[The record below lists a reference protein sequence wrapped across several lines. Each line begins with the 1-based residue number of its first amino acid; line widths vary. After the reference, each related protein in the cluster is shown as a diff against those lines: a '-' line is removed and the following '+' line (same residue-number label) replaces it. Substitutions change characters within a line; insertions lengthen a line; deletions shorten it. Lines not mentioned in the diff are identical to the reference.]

1 MRIRELKLIRYGK
14 FSDRTLALPSSA
26 KDIHFIVGPNEAGKS
41 TVRRA
46 IGDWLFGIPTRTPL
60 AFLHP
65 MPELRVG
72 GVLEKLPSNE
82 KLGQQLAF
90 DRVKG
95 NKNTLRTP
103 EDEIL
108 PDTVLQPWIGNM
120 QAQAFNRMYAL
131 DHTTLIEGGAGIL
144 SASDDIGQMLF
155 QSASGVEH
163 LGGALKKLQEE
174 ADALWAPRRSST
186 RAYYKALDA
195 YDSAALEFKQ
205 ATLRT
210 KDWRAQHDT
219 LETTATELTQARKQ
233 DVDIRRARSR
243 LERIRRVRP
252 SLIALDAARA
262 QHEELL
268 AAGVT
273 PLLPED
279 ATQILSDARQ
289 AMVIVEA
296 DLARLGRELS
306 EAQLELENTNVD
318 RTVLSLAADIV
329 ELNERRLQFRAHRTD
344 MVKRSEE
351 IRMLWLRVQELSH
364 DLGWS
369 IDDEDSVRQRL
380 PATAVRSRLVR
391 LLKERP
397 TLTQQLR
404 TAQDS
409 LAERQQQLEQTKQT
423 LERLEA
429 GAVHP
434 ELASAVEL
442 ALKLGDHATAMSD
455 VQHEIEALAQKI
467 DAGLASLGTWRMAP
481 TELIGMV
488 VPDLALI
495 KGLIDH
501 QHRDT
506 AEAQSQRDAIEKKNQ
521 DIDRLKLELEQL
533 MRDFQPVSKDQV
545 LEARRVRDAAWHEIR
560 LEPQKLNTRTVAFES
575 HIGNADKL
583 ADARLDRAQ
592 HDAARQS
599 MTAQLEKQHLEKSN
613 LESRLQTVQSRIN
626 TQISEWHDLAG
637 ACGLPLLPLEMAP
650 AWTQQR
656 KGVLDLLTQEAN
668 AKRRLTVGLETAAR
682 IQQTLWTMLDTEA
695 RSGPTPN
702 LAECLRRAR
711 ARLTA
716 ADQAQ
721 GQRNALGQQ
730 LDEGRKSLLTLRAS
744 VQLAQGAWEAW
755 RQSWQAAV
763 LAAGYEAVV
772 PADQVEAEIDVM
784 QEVETLLARIRAVR
798 SERIDTMQADL
809 DGLENSARSLA
820 VRIAPQLENHSGEDI
835 AAELGRR
842 LEETKQAVAA
852 FDELRTRVNQKSEEL
867 AAAQKS
873 RVSVHAS
880 LAHLMTDAGTDDIRA
895 LGHAIE
901 RSNLRHEVERK
912 IQIAQ
917 TDLTTV
923 ADGLPVEEL
932 RTEISGIDPDALK
945 AQLEGLEALSGEIV
959 GKIAD
964 LSNKHGTQKTAF
976 EAFDGADVGAR
987 AEARRQEAISAMGD
1001 AAEHYLK
1008 LHTAC
1013 RILKWSMEK
1022 FRETKQGPMLTKAS
1036 SIFSGLTLGSFSRL
1050 LVDSDGATPR
1060 LFGVRPNGE
1069 QVDVSGMSEGSRDQL
1084 YLALRLASL
1093 DLQIEQGLSMPLIA
1107 DDLFINFD
1115 DSRTAAGL
1123 KVLGELS
1130 RKVQVVFLTHHDHLL
1145 PLAKEVLG
1153 HELSVVYL

>member
-14 FSDRTLALPSSA
+14 FSDRTLALPSSSR
-26 KDIHFIVGPNEAGKS
+26 DIHFIVGPNEAGKS
-41 TVRRA
+41 TVRSA

-90 DRVKG
+90 DRAKG

-108 PDTVLQPWIGNM
+108 PDTVLQPWLGNM
-120 QAQAFNRMYAL
+120 QAQAFSRMYAL

-163 LGGALKKLQEE
+163 LGEALKKLQEE

-195 YDSAALEFKQ
+195 YDSAALEFKK

-219 LETTATELTQARKQ
+219 LETTATELLQARKQ
-233 DVDIRRARSR
+233 DVDIRRERSR

-252 SLIALDAARA
+252 PLIALDAARA

-268 AAGVT
+268 AAGVI

-279 ATQILSDARQ
+279 STQILSDARQ

-296 DLARLGRELS
+296 DLVRLARELS
-306 EAQLELENTNVD
+306 QAQLELENTNVD
-318 RTVLSLAADIV
+318 RNILSLAADIV

-344 MVKRSEE
+344 ILKRSEE
-351 IRMLWLRVQELSH
+351 IRMVWLRVQELSH

-397 TLTQQLR
+397 TIAQQLR

-434 ELASAVEL
+434 ELTSAVEL
-442 ALKLGDHATAMSD
+442 ALKLGDHATAMSE
-455 VQHEIEALAQKI
+455 VHLEIEVLAQKI

-481 TELIGMV
+481 AELIGMV

-495 KGLIDH
+495 QGLIDH
-501 QHRDT
+501 QHRDA
-506 AEAQSQRDAIEKKNQ
+506 AEAQSQRDALEKKNQ

-575 HIGNADKL
+575 RIGDADKL

-592 HDAARQS
+592 HEAARQS
-599 MTAQLEKQHLEKSN
+599 MTAHLEKQHLEKSN

-626 TQISEWHDLAG
+626 TKISQWHELSS
-637 ACGLPLLPLEMAP
+637 ACGLPRLPLEMAP

-656 KGVLDLLTQEAN
+656 KDVLDLLTQEAN
-668 AKRRLTVGLETAAR
+668 AKRRSTAGLETATR
-682 IQQTLWTMLDTEA
+682 IQQTLWTMLDTEGG
-695 RSGPTPN
+695 SGPTPN

-711 ARLTA
+711 TQLTA
-716 ADQAQ
+716 ADQAT
-721 GQRNALGQQ
+721 GQRDTLEQQ
-730 LDEGRKSLLTLRAS
+730 LDEGRKSLLSLRAS
-744 VQLAQGAWEAW
+744 VQLAQDAWQAW
-755 RQSWQAAV
+755 LQSWQATV
-763 LAAGYEAVV
+763 LAAGYESAV
-772 PADQVEAEIDVM
+772 PTDQVEAEIDVI
-784 QEVETLLARIRAVR
+784 QEVETLLARIRTVR

-809 DGLENSARSLA
+809 DGLANSARSLA
-820 VRIAPQLENHSGEDI
+820 VRMAPELENHSGEDI
-835 AAELGRR
+835 AVELGRR
-842 LEETKQAVAA
+842 LEETKQAAAA
-852 FDELRTRVNQKSEEL
+852 FDELRTRVNQTSQEL
-867 AAAQKS
+867 ATTQKKQ
-873 RVSVHAS
+873 VAVQAS
-880 LAHLMTDAGTDDIRA
+880 LAHLITAAGVDDVDA
-895 LGHAIE
+895 LGAAIE
-901 RSNLRHEVERK
+901 RSNLRREIERK
-912 IQIAQ
+912 IQAAQ
-917 TDLTTV
+917 TDLTLV
-923 ADGLPVEEL
+923 ADGLPVEDL
-932 RTEISGIDPDALK
+932 RLEISGIDTDALK
-945 AQLEGLEALSGEIV
+945 AKLEELEVLSGEVV

-976 EAFDGADVGAR
+976 DAFDGADVAAM
-987 AEARRQEAISAMGD
+987 AEARRQEAIAAMGD
-1001 AAEHYLK
+1001 AAERYLK
-1008 LHTAC
+1008 LHTAS

-1050 LVDSDGATPR
+1050 LVDSDGVTPR
-1060 LFGVRPNGE
+1060 LFGVRPSGE

-1115 DSRTAAGL
+1115 DTRTAAGL

-1130 RKVQVVFLTHHDHLL
+1130 RKIQVVFLTHHDHLL

-1153 HELSVVYL
+1153 NGLNVIYL